1 MSDAVR
7 KIEEF
12 QKFGSVLGLERIS
25 ELMMRLGNPQKKLKV
40 IHVAGTNGKGSVC
53 RYIYEVLESSGY
65 KVGLYTSPFI
75 EYFNERIEYDHEYIS
90 DEDLEKYTNK
100 VLEKCEEMTA
110 DGRESP
116 TEFEVVTAVCFCYFA
131 DRDPDYVVLEVGLG
145 GIGDSTNIIESPL
158 VSVITGIA
166 YDHMDRLG
174 NTLEEIAANKAGI
187 IKTGCPVVANISVEN
202 APGAAKVIARE
213 AYKKNAV
220 LHDAS
225 RVKMYDYGIRDRKMI
240 FTADIEGQR
249 YADVKLSMLG
259 EHQIM
264 NACTALTAIEILRK
278 DSIINVVRDSI
289 YEGMEKAFQ
298 KGRFEIIKED
308 PIYLLDGAHNQEG
321 MEALVKTVDDV
332 FHGSRVLT
340 VIGILADKAV
350 DDMLDMAQYLGD
362 DFIVTE
368 PVSPRKM
375 SAEELGAK
383 LINRNKNV
391 TVIEEPA
398 EALAEAQRR
407 EDGYDV
413 ILCAGSLYLIGE
425 IRRHLADHEY
435 K

>member
-1 MSDAVR
+1 
-7 KIEEF
+7 
-12 QKFGSVLGLERIS
+12 
-25 ELMMRLGNPQKKLKV
+25 
-40 IHVAGTNGKGSVC
+40 
-53 RYIYEVLESSGY
+53 
-65 KVGLYTSPFI
+65 
-75 EYFNERIEYDHEYIS
+75 
-90 DEDLEKYTNK
+90 
-100 VLEKCEEMTA
+100 
-110 DGRESP
+110 
-116 TEFEVVTAVCFCYFA
+116 
-131 DRDPDYVVLEVGLG
+131 
-145 GIGDSTNIIESPL
+145 
-158 VSVITGIA
+158 
-166 YDHMDRLG
+166 
-174 NTLEEIAANKAGI
+174 
-187 IKTGCPVVANISVEN
+187 
-202 APGAAKVIARE
+202 
-213 AYKKNAV
+213 
-220 LHDAS
+220 
-225 RVKMYDYGIRDRKMI
+225 MI